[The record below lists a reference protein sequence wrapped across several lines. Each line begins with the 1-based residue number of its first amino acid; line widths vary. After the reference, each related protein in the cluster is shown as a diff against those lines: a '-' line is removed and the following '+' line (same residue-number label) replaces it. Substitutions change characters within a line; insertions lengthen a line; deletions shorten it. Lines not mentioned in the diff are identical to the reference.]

1 MDLLLCQSHNVHSIN
16 IRPAVS
22 FEVGFIWKKSTK
34 SEVQGAGTAGLGV
47 LQIKNQYMASIVGK
61 GDSEGL
67 RKVEKDVLITKKVK
81 HKAMELCNDLVKGKY

>member
-1 MDLLLCQSHNVHSIN
+1 MQVL
-16 IRPAVS
+16 P
-22 FEVGFIWKKSTK
+22 
-34 SEVQGAGTAGLGV
+34 GV